1 MMQEPRMNK
10 KTQTIDSTPELAHWD
25 ASFRLRPCSSHGTY
39 QDFEP
44 AYAYAITSLSRA
56 PARDFDKDETDL
68 AEGWESARGR
78 SDLPWEH
85 AKEAESEAP
94 DRLFH
99 SNAAASPLIHD
110 TSVLT

>member
-1 MMQEPRMNK
+1 MNK

-68 AEGWESARGR
+68 AEGWESARGK
-78 SDLPWEH
+78 SNLSWEH
-85 AKEAESEAP
+85 AKEAVSDAW
-94 DRLFH
+94 DRSFH
-99 SNAAASPLIHD
+99 SNAAAPLIQD
-110 TSVLT
+110 TGVPT